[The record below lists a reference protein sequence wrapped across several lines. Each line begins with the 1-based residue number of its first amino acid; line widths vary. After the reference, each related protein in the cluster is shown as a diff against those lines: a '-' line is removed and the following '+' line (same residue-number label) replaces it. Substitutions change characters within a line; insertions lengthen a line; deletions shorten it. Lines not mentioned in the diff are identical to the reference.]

1 MIILDYVEIG
11 EDIYCQINWHDDLD
25 FETFG
30 KSLVYRKSAIIF
42 WIQEKN

>member
-1 MIILDYVEIG
+1 MIILDHVEIG
-11 EDIYCQINWHDDLD
+11 ADIYYQINWHDNLD

-30 KSLVYRKSAIIF
+30 KSLVYRKSTINF